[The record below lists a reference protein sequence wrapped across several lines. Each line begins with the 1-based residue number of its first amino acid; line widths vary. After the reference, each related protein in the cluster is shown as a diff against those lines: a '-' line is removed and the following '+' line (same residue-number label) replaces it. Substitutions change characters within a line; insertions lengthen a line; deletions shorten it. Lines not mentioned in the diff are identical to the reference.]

1 VRGIPNLAFDILNAE
16 LNYENVGQSARRHRS
31 RAFLRLRTFRRSM
44 IRSPA
49 GLVCSDTMRWQR
61 LGGVMVGLGL
71 VACGASDGRDDG
83 FGPLGPGLGDG
94 SGDETGPGSD
104 TGATTAMADDEAS
117 AGSGLDSGDDES
129 GEPPLPAQSCSYP
142 STSYGQGMQELDVP
156 TGSTE
161 VLSFTV
167 PDVPDP
173 ASIDSATL
181 ELSSYDADH
190 PGEEGVVW
198 VNGQGP
204 YDLPADAGW
213 DNVTGSGA
221 IDVTGALVQGLNT
234 VEFGAGPL
242 EPRSFYRIGD
252 VSLEVQARVEACM
265 EPEEPPP
272 ADAVPRELDYWAAT
286 YEMRHNWVLRCDG
299 SFDYAYTA
307 AGEDHIALDCEGLY
321 DPDGTSRGT
330 ATWVFEDVVP
340 ATYEIRI
347 HSRHTVNRN
356 PLGALFIVNGEGIR
370 IHQDDDA
377 DFTTDVWGTRELAG
391 DVTVV
396 LDSSQESESD
406 SAAWIRLEPVAG

>member
-1 VRGIPNLAFDILNAE
+1 
-16 LNYENVGQSARRHRS
+16 
-31 RAFLRLRTFRRSM
+31 M
-44 IRSPA
+44 
-49 GLVCSDTMRWQR
+49 M
-61 LGGVMVGLGL
+61 MVGSLL
-71 VACGASDGRDDG
+71 VACSPSGGRDDG
-83 FGPLGPGLGDG
+83 LGPLGPSLGDD
-94 SGDETGPGSD
+94 SGDGTSVGSD
-104 TGATTAMADDEAS
+104 TELEPTTTVAADGT
-117 AGSGLDSGDDES
+117 GSTGDPDPGS
-129 GEPPLPAQSCSYP
+129 TGEPPLPAQSCSYP
-142 STSYGQGMQELDVP
+142 STSFGQGMQELDVP

-161 VLSFTV
+161 VLRFTV

-173 ASIDSATL
+173 AVIDSATL
-181 ELSSYDADH
+181 AFTSYDADH

-204 YDLPADAGW
+204 YDLPADVGW
-213 DNVTGSGA
+213 DNVTSSGS
-221 IDVTGALVQGLNT
+221 IDVTGALVQGINT
-234 VEFGAGPL
+234 IELGAGSL

-252 VSLEVQARVEACM
+252 VSIEAQARVAECM
-265 EPEEPPP
+265 EPDLPPP
-272 ADAVPRELDYWAAT
+272 ADAVPRELDYYAAT

-307 AGEDHIALDCEGLY
+307 MGADHIALDCEGLY

-340 ATYEIRI
+340 ATYEIQI

-356 PLGALFIVNGEGIR
+356 PLGALFLVNGEGIR

-377 DFTTDVWGTRELAG
+377 DLTTDIWGVRELSG

-406 SAAWIRLEPVAG
+406 SVAWIRLQPVAG